1 MNTVR
6 AMKITLE
13 NIMDSDAPSVV
24 GAQFVTPVSAT
35 ILSGNAGTLV
45 ETAEGE
51 FYLVPM
57 GEWFRSSFYQKGIS
71 QVSAFNQLQDLGL
84 TEIKDKIVRNDEQQE
99 VRGEDNVSIEKVD
112 EAMATNSKHKKKN

>member
-13 NIMDSDAPSVV
+13 NIMNSDAPSVV
-24 GAQFVTPVSAT
+24 GSQFVTPAKAT
-35 ILSGNAGTLV
+35 VLSGNAGTLV

-51 FYLVPM
+51 LYLVPM
-57 GEWFRSSFYQKGIS
+57 GEWFRSAYYLKGMG

-84 TEIKDKIVRNDEQQE
+84 TEIKDKIVRNDGQE
-99 VRGEDNVSIEKVD
+99 IPSKNNVSVEKID
-112 EAMATNSKHKKKN
+112 EAVEANPKRKKKD